1 MSSTN
6 ADEFHMLPPAG
17 TSLSMMDDS
26 SCLLLLLLLLVLSEL
41 FQACLSGVPSS
52 HTTDSDAAWGG
63 CDVTGPQI
71 PDDSGLNVPESPRR
85 SDAPLML
92 TAAASDPDF
101 WAEGENFSFTGD
113 MNW

>member
-1 MSSTN
+1 MSSTY
-6 ADEFHMLPPAG
+6 ADEFHMVLLLAPG

-52 HTTDSDAAWGG
+52 HTTDSEAAWGG
-63 CDVTGPQI
+63 WDVTGPQM
-71 PDDSGLNVPESPRR
+71 PEESGLKVPESPRR
-85 SDAPLML
+85 SEALML

-101 WAEGENFSFTGD
+101 
-113 MNW
+113 